1 MVRPIRA
8 EVLQLAIPL
17 RLTFKHALAER
28 SAGESVVVRLVDD
41 AGRIGTGE
49 CAPREYVTGETPAT
63 VRATLARLLPRFLDQ
78 EYDSL
83 ATAANALA
91 DAARELPRNEHAAFC
106 VLELALL
113 DLVGGALG
121 VSAGSVLGPIVR
133 AKIAYS
139 GVVSADDAATVR
151 SMCERI
157 AAMQLGS
164 VKLKVG
170 RSLESDLEVLQVARS
185 VLGDAC
191 SLRVDANCA
200 WTAGEAFERLTA
212 FAPFRLDGIEQ
223 PVGADDVE
231 GMAWLTA
238 RSRVPII
245 ADESLVSVADAERLV
260 AARACHLFNVRI
272 SKCGG
277 LLQSL
282 RIRDLGLRAGIGSML
297 GAQVGET
304 ALLSAA
310 GRHFATRVPDLRHFE
325 GSFGTLLLEQ
335 EVAVQDLTFG
345 LRGEGL
351 ALDGP
356 GLGVDVDELRLRAF
370 ASPVA

>member
-1 MVRPIRA
+1 MVKPIRA

-17 RLTFKHALAER
+17 RITFKHTLAER

-63 VRATLARLLPRFLDQ
+63 VRQTLARLLPRFLDQ

-83 ATAANALA
+83 TTAARALA
-91 DAARELPRNEHAAFC
+91 NAARELPRNEHAAFC
-106 VLELALL
+106 ALELALL
-113 DLVGGALG
+113 DLVGRALG
-121 VSAGSVLGPIVR
+121 VSAGTVLGPIVR
-133 AKIAYS
+133 AKVNYS
-139 GVVSADDAATVR
+139 GVVSADSAAAVR

-157 AAMQLGS
+157 VAMQLGS

-170 RSLESDLEVLQVARS
+170 RSLACDLEMLQVARS
-185 VLGDAC
+185 VLGQAC

-200 WTAGEAFERLTA
+200 WTASEALERLSA
-212 FAPFRLDGIEQ
+212 FAPFRLAGIEQ
-223 PVGADDVE
+223 PVAADDVE

-260 AARACHLFNVRI
+260 VARACHLFNIRV

-282 RIRDLGLRAGIGSML
+282 RIRDLGLRAGIGCML

-310 GRHFATRVPDLRHFE
+310 GRHFATRVPDVRHFE

-335 EVAVQDLTFG
+335 DVAVQDVTFG
-345 LRGEGL
+345 RGGEGL
-351 ALDGP
+351 ALEGP
-356 GLGVDVDELRLRAF
+356 GLGVEVNELRLRAF
-370 ASPVA
+370 ASSIA